1 MDTKD
6 FDVVR
11 IARSDGVDT
20 GPGYWPVVTPT
31 PTAANATKK
40 AGKETTAADKAPRTK
55 PQMARLAE
63 DDPRFAEWRIKLGI
77 LLKQELSPTPD
88 EGNPWYVH
96 FPRGYWLY
104 EKSKHLWV
112 SGYPTKSK
120 LFKSPQEFAVHLIWL
135 LSASNDYGDCCCVHC
150 NTPTPPKPPVALEDP
165 TAQAVS
171 QSSAPISIPASA
183 QAQAQAQAQAPIQP
197 PIQALGDAPARIEK
211 PERPLKVT
219 PVPLPTVPGQPPHRP
234 PSITPRPQAAQPQQ
248 PQQPQPQQLP
258 QQLPQQKPLQQT
270 PVPLPAHIQS
280 RETSQPAQSAQPPQL
295 IQPNP
300 SQPVPTAVANPPTPV
315 PAAAAAAATTAPTPQ
330 QQQQQASQQPKAQ
343 AIQWS
348 LKSPL
353 LFRAGELVWYQTG
366 NTWRL
371 GIISGPG
378 NMTPNGMAFE
388 LLPIGH
394 AVVPQANVT
403 KAEADLRP
411 FHCYSVPSVDIAE
424 LKDKVFDDV
433 PWESLFQAAGSN
445 AVRRDLI
452 NLDASKMAASKVD
465 FSHSLWTRRGDDPTG
480 KAVSYYGCFFG
491 AERLEIGDAV
501 RVKMAG
507 AEANSSQTTVMGL
520 LHIFTSADYPGSV
533 FFRGPIY
540 QLSKGP
546 SAAGTVIDDEKDKL
560 PLALQEEVRWR
571 AQVTQSRQWCWVLVK
586 DNVVFKEQS
595 IRGRFYPTHRLMPI
609 YNVNEFRGLVA
620 GQQPLRDQ
628 HIYLNNRMDG
638 AGGRHIGRKANRL
651 DTLGPCV
658 PHTARLM
665 FEPHIQEE

>member
-6 FDVVR
+6 FDVIR
-11 IARSDGVDT
+11 IARSDGADT
-20 GPGYWPVVTPT
+20 GPGYWPV
-31 PTAANATKK
+31 TAATLAATNAAKK
-40 AGKETTAADKAPRTK
+40 SGKEAVVADKTPRTK
-55 PQMARLAE
+55 PQMTRLAE
-63 DDPRFAEWRIKLGI
+63 DDPRFVEWRIKLGI
-77 LLKQELSPTPD
+77 LLKQELSPNPD
-88 EGNPWYVH
+88 EGNPWYVQ

-112 SGYPTKSK
+112 SGHPTKSK
-120 LFKSPQEFAVHLIWL
+120 LFKSPQEFGVHLIWL
-135 LSASNDYGDCCCVHC
+135 LSASQDYDDCCCVHC
-150 NTPTPPKPPVALEDP
+150 NTPSPSKLPFAPEET
-165 TAQAVS
+165 TAQATT
-171 QSSAPISIPASA
+171 QSSLQTPIPVPVPVPVPAQS
-183 QAQAQAQAQAPIQP
+183 PIQP
-197 PIQALGDAPARIEK
+197 PIQAPVEVPAKLEK
-211 PERPLKVT
+211 PERPVKVT
-219 PVPLPTVPGQPPHRP
+219 PVPLPPIPGQPSHRP
-234 PSITPRPQAAQPQQ
+234 PNITPRPQAVQQ
-248 PQQPQPQQLP
+248 PQQPPPQP
-258 QQLPQQKPLQQT
+258 KPIQQT
-270 PVPLPAHIQS
+270 PVPLPTPIQPRES
-280 RETSQPAQSAQPPQL
+280 REPLQPTQPTQPTQI
-295 IQPNP
+295 IQPSP
-300 SQPVPTAVANPPTPV
+300 SQPLPTAVTNPSTPV
-315 PAAAAAAATTAPTPQ
+315 PVAAAATPTPL
-330 QQQQQASQQPKAQ
+330 QQPKPQ

-348 LKSPL
+348 LKGPL

-371 GIISGPG
+371 GIIAAPG
-378 NMTPNGMAFE
+378 NMTPSGMAFE

-394 AVVPQANVT
+394 AMVPQANVT
-403 KAEADLRP
+403 KAETDLRP
-411 FHCYSVPSVDIAE
+411 FHCYSVPAVDIAE
-424 LKDKVFDDV
+424 LKDKVFDEV
-433 PWESLFQAAGSN
+433 PWESMFQAAGNN

-452 NLDASKMAASKVD
+452 NLDASKMGASKID

-546 SAAGTVIDDEKDKL
+546 SAAGTVIDEEKDKL
-560 PLALQEEVRWR
+560 PLAMQDEIRWR
-571 AQVTQSRQWCWVLVK
+571 TQVTRSRQWCWILIK

-609 YNVNEFRGLVA
+609 YNMNDFRALVA
-620 GQQPLRDQ
+620 GQQLRDQ

-638 AGGRHIGRKANRL
+638 TGGRHIGRKTNRI

-658 PHTARLM
+658 PHGSRLAL
-665 FEPHIQEE
+665 EPHIIEE

>member
-6 FDVVR
+6 FDVIR

-20 GPGYWPVVTPT
+20 GPGYWPVTTPT
-31 PTAANATKK
+31 PAA
-40 AGKETTAADKAPRTK
+40 TTAAKKSGKEATVADKTPRTK
-55 PQMARLAE
+55 PQMMRLAE
-63 DDPRFAEWRIKLGI
+63 DDPRFVEWRIKLGI
-77 LLKQELSPTPD
+77 LLKQELSPNPD
-88 EGNPWYVH
+88 EGNPWYVQ

-120 LFKSPQEFAVHLIWL
+120 LFKSPQEFGVHLIWL
-135 LSASNDYGDCCCVHC
+135 LSASKDYGDCCCVHC
-150 NTPTPPKPPVALEDP
+150 NMPNLAKPPLVSEEAAVAQP
-165 TAQAVS
+165 TS
-171 QSSAPISIPASA
+171 QSSAQPSIPAPVQV
-183 QAQAQAQAQAPIQP
+183 QAQAQVPIQP
-197 PIQALGDAPARIEK
+197 PIQALGETPAK
-211 PERPLKVT
+211 LERPVKVT
-219 PVPLPTVPGQPPHRP
+219 PVPLPPIPGQPSHKP
-234 PSITPRPQAAQPQQ
+234 PNITPHPQAAQQPQQ
-248 PQQPQPQQLP
+248 PQQLLQQPPQA
-258 QQLPQQKPLQQT
+258 KPIQQT
-270 PVPLPAHIQS
+270 PVPLPTPIQPRES
-280 RETSQPAQSAQPPQL
+280 REPSQPTQSAQPPQL

-300 SQPVPTAVANPPTPV
+300 SQPLPTAVPNPSAPM
-315 PAAAAAAATTAPTPQ
+315 PAAAPPAVPTPL
-330 QQQQQASQQPKAQ
+330 QQQALQQPKPQ

-348 LKSPL
+348 LKGPL

-371 GIISGPG
+371 GIISTPG
-378 NMTPNGMAFE
+378 NMTPNGMTFE

-394 AVVPQANVT
+394 AVVPQPNVT

-433 PWESLFQAAGSN
+433 PWESLFQAAGNN

-507 AEANSSQTTVMGL
+507 AEANSSPTTVMGL

-560 PLALQEEVRWR
+560 PLALQEEIRWR
-571 AQVTQSRQWCWVLVK
+571 TQVTRSKQWCWILIK

-609 YNVNEFRGLVA
+609 YNMNEFRGLVA
-620 GQQPLRDQ
+620 GQPLRDQ

-638 AGGRHIGRKANRL
+638 GAGRHIGRKANRI

-658 PHTARLM
+658 PHTARLVL
-665 FEPHIQEE
+665 EPHIIEE

>member
-20 GPGYWPVVTPT
+20 GPGYWPVVAPT
-31 PTAANATKK
+31 STAANASKK
-40 AGKETTAADKAPRTK
+40 GGKETTAADKAPRTK
-55 PQMARLAE
+55 PQMTRLAE
-63 DDPRFAEWRIKLGI
+63 DDPRFVEWRIKLGI

-112 SGYPTKSK
+112 SGYPIKSK
-120 LFKSPQEFAVHLIWL
+120 LFKSPQEFGVHLIWL
-135 LSASNDYGDCCCVHC
+135 LSASKDYGDCCCVHC
-150 NTPTPPKPPVALEDP
+150 NTPAPSKPLPPV
-165 TAQAVS
+165 Q
-171 QSSAPISIPASA
+171 
-183 QAQAQAQAQAPIQP
+183 
-197 PIQALGDAPARIEK
+197 GPARTEK
-211 PERPLKVT
+211 PERPVKVT
-219 PVPLPTVPGQPPHRP
+219 PVPLPPIPGQPPQRA
-234 PSITPRPQAAQPQQ
+234 PSITPVPQAAQPQQ

-258 QQLPQQKPLQQT
+258 QQLPQQKPIQQT

-280 RETSQPAQSAQPPQL
+280 NQPAQASQSPQL

-300 SQPVPTAVANPPTPV
+300 SQPVPMAGTNPPTP
-315 PAAAAAAATTAPTPQ
+315 
-330 QQQQQASQQPKAQ
+330 PKAQ

-353 LFRAGELVWYQTG
+353 LFRAGELVWFQTG

-371 GIISGPG
+371 GIISNPG
-378 NMTPNGMAFE
+378 NMTPNGMTFE

-394 AVVPQANVT
+394 AAVPQPNVT

-424 LKDKVFDDV
+424 LKDKVFDEV

-540 QLSKGP
+540 QLSKQGAAA
-546 SAAGTVIDDEKDKL
+546 STAGAGTVIDDEKDKL

-571 AQVTQSRQWCWVLVK
+571 TQVTRSRQWCWVLIK

-609 YNVNEFRGLVA
+609 YNPNEFNALLA

-665 FEPHIQEE
+665 LEPHIQEE

>member
-11 IARSDGVDT
+11 IARSDGADT
-20 GPGYWPVVTPT
+20 GPGYWPVTTPT
-31 PTAANATKK
+31 PAA
-40 AGKETTAADKAPRTK
+40 TTAAKKTGKEATVADKTPRTK
-55 PQMARLAE
+55 PQMTRLAE
-63 DDPRFAEWRIKLGI
+63 DDPRFVEWRIKLGI
-77 LLKQELSPTPD
+77 LLKQELSPNPD
-88 EGNPWYVH
+88 EGNPWYVQ

-112 SGYPTKSK
+112 SGYPTKTK
-120 LFKSPQEFAVHLIWL
+120 LFKSPQEFGVHLIWL
-135 LSASNDYGDCCCVHC
+135 LSASKDYSDCYCVHC
-150 NTPTPPKPPVALEDP
+150 NIHGPSKPLAAFEEAALSE
-165 TAQAVS
+165 V
-171 QSSAPISIPASA
+171 PA
-183 QAQAQAQAQAPIQP
+183 
-197 PIQALGDAPARIEK
+197 K
-211 PERPLKVT
+211 PEKLERPVKVT
-219 PVPLPTVPGQPPHRP
+219 PVPLPTIPGQPSLKPAN
-234 PSITPRPQAAQPQQ
+234 ITPRPQPVQQPQQ
-248 PQQPQPQQLP
+248 PQQPQQLP
-258 QQLPQQKPLQQT
+258 QQLPQPKPIQQT
-270 PVPLPAHIQS
+270 PVPLPTPIQPRES
-280 RETSQPAQSAQPPQL
+280 REPIQPTQSAQPTQL
-295 IQPNP
+295 IQPNL
-300 SQPVPTAVANPPTPV
+300 SQPLPTAVPSPSAPV
-315 PAAAAAAATTAPTPQ
+315 PAAAPAGATPLQ
-330 QQQQQASQQPKAQ
+330 QQTLQQPKPQ

-348 LKSPL
+348 LKGPL

-371 GIISGPG
+371 GIISAPG
-378 NMTPNGMAFE
+378 TMTPSGMTFE

-433 PWESLFQAAGSN
+433 PWENLFQAAGNN

-546 SAAGTVIDDEKDKL
+546 SPAGTVIDDEKDKL

-571 AQVTQSRQWCWVLVK
+571 TQVTRSRQWCWILIK

-609 YNVNEFRGLVA
+609 YNMNDFRGLVA
-620 GQQPLRDQ
+620 GQPLRDQ

-658 PHTARLM
+658 PHTARLVL
-665 FEPHIQEE
+665 EPHIIEE

>member
-20 GPGYWPVVTPT
+20 GPGYWPVVAPT
-31 PTAANATKK
+31 STAANASKK
-40 AGKETTAADKAPRTK
+40 GGKETTAADKAPRTK
-55 PQMARLAE
+55 PQMTRLAE
-63 DDPRFAEWRIKLGI
+63 DDPRFVEWRIKLGI

-112 SGYPTKSK
+112 SGYPIKSK
-120 LFKSPQEFAVHLIWL
+120 LFKSPQEFGVHLIWL
-135 LSASNDYGDCCCVHC
+135 LSASKDYGDCCCVHC
-150 NTPTPPKPPVALEDP
+150 NTPAPSKPLVAPEEP
-165 TAQAVS
+165 TGQTMT
-171 QSSAPISIPASA
+171 
-183 QAQAQAQAQAPIQP
+183 
-197 PIQALGDAPARIEK
+197 EK
-211 PERPLKVT
+211 PERPVKVT
-219 PVPLPTVPGQPPHRP
+219 PVPLPPIPGQPPQRA
-234 PSITPRPQAAQPQQ
+234 PSITPVPQAAQPQQ

-258 QQLPQQKPLQQT
+258 QQLPQQKPIQQT

-280 RETSQPAQSAQPPQL
+280 NQPAQASQSPQL

-300 SQPVPTAVANPPTPV
+300 SQPVPMAGTNPPTP
-315 PAAAAAAATTAPTPQ
+315 
-330 QQQQQASQQPKAQ
+330 QQPKAQ

-353 LFRAGELVWYQTG
+353 LFRAGELVWFQTG

-371 GIISGPG
+371 GIISNPG
-378 NMTPNGMAFE
+378 NMTPNGMTFE

-394 AVVPQANVT
+394 AAVPQPNVT

-424 LKDKVFDDV
+424 LKDKVFDEV

-540 QLSKGP
+540 QLSKQGAAA
-546 SAAGTVIDDEKDKL
+546 STAGAGTVIDDEKDKL

-571 AQVTQSRQWCWVLVK
+571 TQVTRSRQWCWVLIK

-609 YNVNEFRGLVA
+609 YNPNEFNALLA

-665 FEPHIQEE
+665 LEPHIQEE

>member
-31 PTAANATKK
+31 PAAANATKK
-40 AGKETTAADKAPRTK
+40 AGKEATAADKAPRTK
-55 PQMARLAE
+55 PQMTRLAE
-63 DDPRFAEWRIKLGI
+63 DDPRFVEWRIKLGI

-112 SGYPTKSK
+112 SGYPIKSK
-120 LFKSPQEFAVHLIWL
+120 LFKSPQEFGVHLIWL
-135 LSASNDYGDCCCVHC
+135 LSASTDYGDCCCVHC
-150 NTPTPPKPPVALEDP
+150 NTPASSKPLVAPEEP
-165 TAQAVS
+165 TGQTIS
-171 QSSAPISIPASA
+171 HSSAPISIPASA
-183 QAQAQAQAQAPIQP
+183 QASTQP
-197 PIQALGDAPARIEK
+197 LGDAAARTEQ
-211 PERPLKVT
+211 PERPFKVT
-219 PVPLPTVPGQPPHRP
+219 PVPLPTIPGQPAQRP
-234 PSITPRPQAAQPQQ
+234 PSITPRPQPVQPQQ
-248 PQQPQPQQLP
+248 SQQPQPQQLT
-258 QQLPQQKPLQQT
+258 QQQIQQS
-270 PVPLPAHIQS
+270 PVPLPAHLQS
-280 RETSQPAQSAQPPQL
+280 REPAQTAQSPQL

-300 SQPVPTAVANPPTPV
+300 SQPIPTAGTNPPTPV
-315 PAAAAAAATTAPTPQ
+315 PAAVATTAPMPQ
-330 QQQQQASQQPKAQ
+330 QQQQPKAQ

-371 GIISGPG
+371 GIISNPG
-378 NMTPNGMAFE
+378 NMTPNGMTFE

-394 AVVPQANVT
+394 AVVPQPNVT
-403 KAEADLRP
+403 KLETDLRP

-424 LKDKVFDDV
+424 LKDKVFDEV
-433 PWESLFQAAGSN
+433 PWESLFQAAGNN

-540 QLSKGP
+540 QLSKQGP
-546 SAAGTVIDDEKDKL
+546 SAAAAAAAAGGAVIDDEKEKL

-571 AQVTQSRQWCWVLVK
+571 TQVTRGRQWCWVLIK

-609 YNVNEFRGLVA
+609 YNPNEFGALVA

-665 FEPHIQEE
+665 LEPHIQEE

>member
-11 IARSDGVDT
+11 IARSDGIDT

-31 PTAANATKK
+31 PTAANASKK
-40 AGKETTAADKAPRTK
+40 GGKETTAADKAPRTK
-55 PQMARLAE
+55 PQMTRLAE
-63 DDPRFAEWRIKLGI
+63 DDPRFVEWRIKLGI

-112 SGYPTKSK
+112 SGYPIKSK
-120 LFKSPQEFAVHLIWL
+120 LFKSPQEFGVHLIWL
-135 LSASNDYGDCCCVHC
+135 LSASKDYGDCCCVHC
-150 NTPTPPKPPVALEDP
+150 NTPSPSKPLAAPEEP
-165 TAQAVS
+165 TGQAIS
-171 QSSAPISIPASA
+171 HSSAPISIPAAA
-183 QAQAQAQAQAPIQP
+183 QASTQP
-197 PIQALGDAPARIEK
+197 PMQALGQGPARTEK
-211 PERPLKVT
+211 PERPVKVT
-219 PVPLPTVPGQPPHRP
+219 PVPLPPIPGQPPQRP
-234 PSITPRPQAAQPQQ
+234 PSITPVPQAVQPQQ

-258 QQLPQQKPLQQT
+258 QQKPIQQT

-280 RETSQPAQSAQPPQL
+280 NQPAQSAQSPQL

-300 SQPVPTAVANPPTPV
+300 SQPVPMAGTNPPTPV
-315 PAAAAAAATTAPTPQ
+315 PAAIAPAAPTPQ
-330 QQQQQASQQPKAQ
+330 QQQQQQQPKAQ

-371 GIISGPG
+371 GIISNPG
-378 NMTPNGMAFE
+378 NMTPNGMTFE

-394 AVVPQANVT
+394 AVVPQPNVT

-424 LKDKVFDDV
+424 LKDKVFDEV
-433 PWESLFQAAGSN
+433 PWDSLFQAAGSN

-540 QLSKGP
+540 QLVKQGP
-546 SAAGTVIDDEKDKL
+546 NGAAAAAIAAGGTVIDDEKDKL

-571 AQVTQSRQWCWVLVK
+571 TQVTRSRQWCWVLVK

-609 YNVNEFRGLVA
+609 YNPNEYSALLA

-665 FEPHIQEE
+665 LEPHIQEE

>member
-1 MDTKD
+1 M
-6 FDVVR
+6 
-11 IARSDGVDT
+11 
-20 GPGYWPVVTPT
+20 
-31 PTAANATKK
+31 
-40 AGKETTAADKAPRTK
+40 AGT
-55 PQMARLAE
+55 
-63 DDPRFAEWRIKLGI
+63 
-77 LLKQELSPTPD
+77 
-88 EGNPWYVH
+88 
-96 FPRGYWLY
+96 
-104 EKSKHLWV
+104 
-112 SGYPTKSK
+112 
-120 LFKSPQEFAVHLIWL
+120 
-135 LSASNDYGDCCCVHC
+135 
-150 NTPTPPKPPVALEDP
+150 
-165 TAQAVS
+165 
-171 QSSAPISIPASA
+171 
-183 QAQAQAQAQAPIQP
+183 
-197 PIQALGDAPARIEK
+197 
-211 PERPLKVT
+211 
-219 PVPLPTVPGQPPHRP
+219 
-234 PSITPRPQAAQPQQ
+234 
-248 PQQPQPQQLP
+248 
-258 QQLPQQKPLQQT
+258 
-270 PVPLPAHIQS
+270 
-280 RETSQPAQSAQPPQL
+280 
-295 IQPNP
+295 
-300 SQPVPTAVANPPTPV
+300 NPPTPV
-315 PAAAAAAATTAPTPQ
+315 PASIAPATPTPQ
-330 QQQQQASQQPKAQ
+330 QQQQPKAQ

-353 LFRAGELVWYQTG
+353 LFRAGELVWFQTG

-371 GIISGPG
+371 GIISNPG
-378 NMTPNGMAFE
+378 NMTPNGMTFE

-394 AVVPQANVT
+394 AAVPQPNVT

-424 LKDKVFDDV
+424 LKDKVFDEV

-540 QLSKGP
+540 QLSKQGAAA
-546 SAAGTVIDDEKDKL
+546 STAGAGTVIDDEKDKL

-571 AQVTQSRQWCWVLVK
+571 TQVTRSRQWCWVLIK

-609 YNVNEFRGLVA
+609 YNPNEFNALLA

-665 FEPHIQEE
+665 LEPHIQEE